1 MHGRAKSSGLSES
14 MRKNDLG
21 IEQGA
26 YDTDSGKL
34 LGCISKPMIDRSM
47 LVKDEGHNTLIVAR
61 ITRHYGAHVLH
72 S

>member
-1 MHGRAKSSGLSES
+1 MGVQKSSGFSEG

-21 IEQGA
+21 IEQGTR
-26 YDTDSGKL
+26 DTNISKL
-34 LGCISKPMIDRSM
+34 LSSIPKPVVDGSVFIEN
-47 LVKDEGHNTLIVAR
+47 KGHNTLIVAR